1 MAAGDAV
8 VNMSVA
14 VVAGAFVTIQPG
26 AGVEWLIQNIMSQDS
41 IVLEWFDGT
50 NAIDF
55 ETSAAGV
62 AGAYLNTTFRVTN
75 ALFLRVKNNAAT
87 AKNIGY
93 TGVQTK

>member
-8 VNMSVA
+8 VSLSPSVA
-14 VVAGAFVTIQPG
+14 AGAFVTIQPG
-26 AGVEWLIQNIMSQDS
+26 AGVEWLIQNIMSQGS

-55 ETSAAGV
+55 ETSPVGQP
-62 AGAYLNTTFRVTN
+62 GAYLNTTFRLTN
-75 ALFLRVKNNAAT
+75 ALFLRVKNNEAT
-87 AKNIGY
+87 TKNIGY